1 MKSFS
6 ISRDQ
11 IASIISALV
20 AEEIS
25 RDPKRHVD
33 FLTASSW
40 QPDTSV
46 GGAGAGLTKEE
57 FSICTKRVANFFGSA
72 NEFSGSVATANFSD
86 WVRHTEAVIATGF
99 ETIMFTP
106 AGHSESDPGCVH
118 PTDRVFGDAAAAANL
133 FHGRRRLLSLVAP
146 HSLLGFTLT
155 VLTPNLQ
162 RVQATDARALT
173 PLELQKT
180 LQFGDV
186 LVATPSL
193 WRYVLKEGVT
203 APDNTMGV
211 SFGEPMTPE
220 LSADMRQAGFGAQRE
235 IYGSTETGLI
245 GWRDSPTE
253 PFVLF
258 DHWSRKGDDLVRSD
272 STEDSAPVAAMDVLS
287 WVDGEK
293 FILAGRRDGAVQ
305 IGAVNV
311 FPDKI
316 ATTLCGH
323 IFVRDCVVRVGKRK
337 AGVNRLIAHI
347 SLIDTAP
354 PTEKTVRD
362 IDQFCRKMLRPQER
376 PSIFHFEAELESKKG
391 S

>member
-1 MKSFS
+1 M
-6 ISRDQ
+6 
-11 IASIISALV
+11 
-20 AEEIS
+20 
-25 RDPKRHVD
+25 
-33 FLTASSW
+33 
-40 QPDTSV
+40 
-46 GGAGAGLTKEE
+46 
-57 FSICTKRVANFFGSA
+57 
-72 NEFSGSVATANFSD
+72 
-86 WVRHTEAVIATGF
+86 
-99 ETIMFTP
+99 
-106 AGHSESDPGCVH
+106 
-118 PTDRVFGDAAAAANL
+118 
-133 FHGRRRLLSLVAP
+133 
-146 HSLLGFTLT
+146 
-155 VLTPNLQ
+155 
-162 RVQATDARALT
+162 
-173 PLELQKT
+173 

-193 WRYVLKEGVT
+193 WRYILKEGVT

-258 DHWSRKGDDLVRSD
+258 DHWERTGSDLVRF
-272 STEDSAPVAAMDVLS
+272 DSAQDNVPVAAMDVLS
-287 WVDGEK
+287 WVDK
-293 FILAGRRDGAVQ
+293 HRFVLSGRRDGAVQ

-316 ATTLCGH
+316 ALTLCEH
-323 IFVRDCVVRVGKRK
+323 AFVSDCIMRVGKRK

-347 SLIDTAP
+347 KLINTAS

-376 PSIFHFEAELESKKG
+376 PSIFHFEAELESKRG